1 MKWYLV
7 VLAIFLL
14 IVGYAYVSTM
24 NGPVTPEGRLAL
36 VKVANPDMYPGHL
49 HSQLLAKLANES
61 GSKSVL
67 VVHFAGDSNYR
78 NYKEGN
84 VQILEL
90 AFVDTQGT
98 GAEGNTNY
106 LDSLK
111 IALFGAP
118 EGRYQYKTDGKVF
131 TNLDDAMNYLNGI
144 AKQNGQTGPIPMYW
158 HGTAR
163 KDNPM
168 FAQGC
173 GFPLF
178 FDIVRKQYGI
188 IPAYVYTLKGMI
200 LPYFKDPYAN
210 FELQHASKL
219 QNYYQEGMI
228 NFK

>member
-1 MKWYLV
+1 MRWSLV
-7 VLAIFLL
+7 VIAIFLI
-14 IVGYAYVSTM
+14 IVGYAYVSTV
-24 NGPVTPEGRLAL
+24 NGPITPEGRLAF

-49 HSQLLAKLANES
+49 HSQLLAKFANES
-61 GSKSVL
+61 GSKSIL

-78 NYKEGN
+78 NFKEGN

-98 GAEGNTNY
+98 GAEGATNY
-106 LDSLK
+106 MDSLK

-131 TNLDDAMNYLNGI
+131 TNLDDAMNYLYGI
-144 AKQNGQTGPIPMYW
+144 AKQNNQSGPIPMYW

-173 GFPLF
+173 GFPLY
-178 FDIVRKQYGI
+178 FDILRKQYGL
-188 IPAYVYTLKGMI
+188 IPAYIYTIKGML
-200 LPYFKDPYAN
+200 LPYFKDPYAKY
-210 FELQHASKL
+210 ELTHSSEL

>member
-1 MKWYLV
+1 MKWSLV
-7 VLAIFLL
+7 ALAIFLI
-14 IVGYAYVSTM
+14 IVGYAFVSTM
-24 NGPVTPEGRLAL
+24 NGPITPEGRLAL

-49 HSQLLAKLANES
+49 HSQLLAKFAKES
-61 GSKSVL
+61 GSKSIL

-78 NYKEGN
+78 NYKEGDI
-84 VQILEL
+84 QILEL

-98 GAEGNTNY
+98 GAEGATNY

-131 TNLDDAMNYLNGI
+131 TNLDDALNYLYGI
-144 AKQNGQTGPIPMYW
+144 ARQNGQQGPIPMYW

-188 IPAYVYTLKGMI
+188 IPAYVYTFKGMFY
-200 LPYFKDPYAN
+200 PYFKDPYAN
-210 FELQHASKL
+210 FELQHASEL

-228 NFK
+228 NFR

>member
-1 MKWYLV
+1 MKWLLV
-7 VLAIFLL
+7 VVAIFLL

-24 NGPVTPEGRLAL
+24 NGPITPEGRLAF

-49 HSQLLAKLANES
+49 HSKMLAGYANES
-61 GSKSVL
+61 GSKSIL

-78 NYKEGN
+78 CYNESG
-84 VQILEL
+84 VEILEL

-98 GAEGNTNY
+98 GAEGATNY
-106 LDSLK
+106 WDSLK

-131 TNLDDAMNYLNGI
+131 TNLDDALNYLYAI
-144 AKQNGQTGPIPMYW
+144 ADKNGQNGPIPMYW
-158 HGTAR
+158 HGIAR

-178 FDIVRKQYGI
+178 FDIVRHEYGI
-188 IPAYVYTLKGMI
+188 IPAYVYTLRGMFM
-200 LPYFKDPYAN
+200 PYFKDPYAS
-210 FELQHASKL
+210 FELQHASEL

>member
-1 MKWYLV
+1 MRWSLV
-7 VLAIFLL
+7 VIAIVLI
-14 IVGYAYVSTM
+14 IVGYAYVSTL
-24 NGPVTPEGRLAL
+24 NGPITPEGRLAL

-49 HSQLLAKLANES
+49 HSQLLAKFAKEA
-61 GSKSVL
+61 GSKSIL

-78 NYKEGN
+78 CYKEGDIE
-84 VQILEL
+84 ILEL

-98 GAEGNTNY
+98 GAEGATNY
-106 LDSLK
+106 WDSLK

-131 TNLDDAMNYLNGI
+131 TNLDDALDYLYGI
-144 AKQNGQTGPIPMYW
+144 ARANGQNGPIPMYW

-178 FDIVRKQYGI
+178 FDIIRKQYGI
-188 IPAYVYTLKGMI
+188 IPAYVYTLRGMFY
-200 LPYFKDPYAN
+200 PYFKDPYAS
-210 FELQHASKL
+210 FELQHASEL

>member
-1 MKWYLV
+1 MRWSLV
-7 VLAIFLL
+7 ILAVLLL
-14 IVGYAYVSTM
+14 IVGYAYVSTL
-24 NGPVTPEGRLAL
+24 NGPITPEGRLAF

-49 HSQLLAKLANES
+49 HSQLLAKFANES
-61 GSKSVL
+61 GSKSIL

-78 NYKEGN
+78 CYKEGN
-84 VQILEL
+84 VEILEL

-98 GAEGNTNY
+98 GAAGDTNY
-106 LDSLK
+106 WDSLK
-111 IALFGAP
+111 IALFGVP
-118 EGRYQYKTDGKVF
+118 DGRYQYKTDGKVF
-131 TNLDDAMNYLNGI
+131 NNLDDALNYLYGI
-144 AKQNGQTGPIPMYW
+144 AEKNGQEGPIPMYW

-188 IPAYVYTLKGMI
+188 IPAFVYTLRGMI
-200 LPYFKDPYAN
+200 MPYFTDPYAN
-210 FELQHASKL
+210 FELQHATEL

-228 NFK
+228 NFR